1 MSEKILLTKE
11 KYEQLKNEL
20 KELQGGRK
28 KDLSETLESARLND
42 VSEDTDNITIVM
54 AELDSIEQRIRELK
68 ETISNASVI
77 KRKGPAKST
86 IEIGSKVKVKNGK
99 KAVTYQIVSEVESD
113 PIQNKISDKSPLGK
127 ALLKHKKGD
136 TVKIDL
142 AGREVQYKI
151 LEIS

>member
-68 ETISNASVI
+68 ETISNATI
-77 KRKGPAKST
+77 LKRKGPAKST
-86 IEIGSKVKVKNGK
+86 IEIGSKVKVKNGQK
-99 KAVTYQIVSEVESD
+99 TVTYQIVSEVESD
-113 PIQNKISDKSPLGK
+113 PIENKISDKSPLGK

-136 TVKIDL
+136 SVKIELD
-142 AGREVQYKI
+142 GRKIEYKI
-151 LEIS
+151 LDVA